1 MMRHLFHTLLLL
13 ACLLSWAQVGRANPD
28 LVDVRSQFDVAET
41 LDRFE
46 VAAKDAGLHI
56 FARIDHAKGAVSV
69 GQQLRPTELLIF
81 GNPKV
86 GTGVM
91 TSNQRA
97 GIALPMKVL
106 AWQDADGAVWLTYTR
121 PDALFSWLGI
131 SDRPELAKKMTAA
144 LAKLSKAATQP

>member
-1 MMRHLFHTLLLL
+1 MRNILCVLLVSTCLLLWS
-13 ACLLSWAQVGRANPD
+13 AAGRAD
-28 LVDVRSQFDVAET
+28 DGLVDVQSQFGVAET

-46 VAAKDAGLHI
+46 AAAKDAGLHI
-56 FARIDHAKGAVSV
+56 FARLDHAKGATSV

-91 TSNQRA
+91 SSNQQA
-97 GIALPMKVL
+97 GIELPMKVL
-106 AWQDADGAVWLTYTR
+106 AWEDAEGVVWLSYTR
-121 PDALFSWLGI
+121 PDYLFQRFQI
-131 SDRPELAKKMTAA
+131 TDRAEVEKQMSGA

>member
-1 MMRHLFHTLLLL
+1 MRNILCVLLVSTCLLLWS
-13 ACLLSWAQVGRANPD
+13 AAGRAD
-28 LVDVRSQFDVAET
+28 DGLVDVQSQFGVAET

-46 VAAKDAGLHI
+46 AAAKDAGLHI
-56 FARIDHAKGAVSV
+56 FARLDHAKGATSV

-91 TSNQRA
+91 SSNQRA
-97 GIALPMKVL
+97 GIELPMKVL
-106 AWQDADGAVWLTYTR
+106 AWQDAEGEVWLSYTR
-121 PDALFSWLGI
+121 PDYLFRRFQI
-131 SDRPELAKKMTAA
+131 TDRSEIENKMSGA